1 VKEHE
6 DSDIRSILNEVRA
19 GKCLSDEAVVTLIQK
34 RTSLADCLRGWV
46 LDGLPLNKKQCE
58 LLNKKGI
65 VPTIVLSIRLSDL
78 EIKKKVIAKSS

>member
-1 VKEHE
+1 MKEHE
-6 DSDIRSILNEVRA
+6 DSDIRSILAEVRT

-34 RTSLADCLRGWV
+34 RTSLADCWRGWV

-78 EIKKKVIAKSS
+78 EIKKKVIAKAS